1 MRLHSTEHLEDIVK
15 EIDEKDLESER
26 AAARLKVF
34 PSIDGSNKFQ
44 VMLFEPNS
52 ASFVAPNCICTCDK
66 RKTQY
71 RMCSLLKKYELDI
84 VLLKKA
90 TPQNNIDKKDHV
102 ISEDFLFPSIIC
114 AVAASE
120 ISQDS
125 AWFIRIDSEEQEALK
140 LLTGDYRHCI
150 SSSQKYVAGKYIEK
164 VGSKKQCQTYKL
176 IKKNF
181 YFFKDNIIYP

>member
-1 MRLHSTEHLEDIVK
+1 
-15 EIDEKDLESER
+15 
-26 AAARLKVF
+26 
-34 PSIDGSNKFQ
+34 
-44 VMLFEPNS
+44 MLFEPNS

-71 RMCSLLKKYELDI
+71 RLCSLLKKYELDI

-90 TPQNNIDKKDHV
+90 TPQNNVDKKDHV
-102 ISEDFLFPSIIC
+102 ISDDFLFPSTIC

-150 SSSQKYVAGKYIEK
+150 SSSQKYVAGKNIEINVK
-164 VGSKKQCQTYKL
+164 H
-176 IKKNF
+176 IN
-181 YFFKDNIIYP
+181 